1 MSAASFPLLDFEDFH
16 RRELPRRLAAGHGAL
31 AAEDEA
37 LASLGALAFRL
48 PEGPAFSYL
57 PRDGGVEVVEGDAGA
72 RTVIEISREDWSNVV
87 HDLDSAPGL
96 LYAGRVRCVR
106 GNAMRFVRWEPG
118 LRAMFQG
125 RPVFHPERVA
135 LRDRRGAPLDPTRSF
150 TLADDDA
157 EMAHFLR
164 TAGYLLVKGVF
175 PPAEVDVFRRHGE
188 RLRAMAREGDK
199 LSWWARNQAGESI
212 LCRVTHAGRVP
223 ELRALYRDERL
234 LRLKSLSH
242 HALVTRGQSEEDGIS
257 LLIKNPGITE
267 GLSDLPWHR
276 DCGMGGHACM
286 CPVLVASTYLWPSRP
301 ETGEL
306 RMLPGSHEASCG
318 FAEAS
323 APGAPQGISLAAD
336 PGDVSL
342 HYGDIMHAAPPP
354 TGTGPYRQCLLMGWA
369 RPDAF
374 NHRGY
379 KSYNDALLSRDDGQV
394 EHLSR
399 VAERMDEKV

>member
-1 MSAASFPLLDFEDFH
+1 MSASFPSLDFDDFH
-16 RRELPRRLAAGHGAL
+16 RRELPQRLAEGRGEL
-31 AAEDEA
+31 AAADD
-37 LASLGALAFRL
+37 LSKIGALAFRL
-48 PEGPAFSYL
+48 PSGEAFTYR
-57 PRDGGVEVVEGDAGA
+57 PRPGGVDVIAGEAEA

-125 RPVFHPERVA
+125 RPIFRA
-135 LRDRRGAPLDPTRSF
+135 DQLDLRDRRGAPLDVSRSF

-164 TAGYLLVKGVF
+164 HAGFLLVKGVF
-175 PPAEVDVFRRHGE
+175 SPAEIAAFREHGE
-188 RLRAMAREGDK
+188 ALRAITREGDRK
-199 LSWWARNQAGESI
+199 SWWAKNAAGDPI
-212 LCRVTHAGRVP
+212 LCRITHAGRVP
-223 ELRALYRDERL
+223 ALRQLHSDPRL

-242 HALVTRGQSEEDGIS
+242 HELVSRATDLDDGIS

-276 DCGMGGHACM
+276 DCGMGGHASM
-286 CPVLVASTYLWPSRP
+286 CPVMVASLYLWPSRP
-301 ETGEL
+301 ESGEL
-306 RMLPGSHEASCG
+306 RMLPGSHDASCG
-318 FAEAS
+318 FADAN
-323 APGAPQGISLAAD
+323 APDAPRGVSLAAD

-354 TGTGPYRQCLLMGWA
+354 TGAGPYRQCLLLGWA

-394 EHLSR
+394 EHLAR
-399 VAERMDEKV
+399 VAARSDETS

>member
-1 MSAASFPLLDFEDFH
+1 MSAAFPLLDFEDFH

-31 AAEDEA
+31 AAEDE
-37 LASLGALAFRL
+37 LLRLGALAFRL
-48 PEGPAFSYL
+48 PGGSAFSYV
-57 PRDGGVEVVEGDAGA
+57 PRSGGIDVVEGDAAA
-72 RTVIEISREDWSNVV
+72 RTVIEISAEDWSNVV

-125 RPVFHPERVA
+125 RPIFQEGRAA
-135 LRDRRGAPLDPTRSF
+135 LRDRRGAPLDTGRAF

-164 TAGYLLVKGVF
+164 VAGYLLVRGVF
-175 PPAEVDVFRRHGE
+175 SAAEVEDFRRHAT
-188 RLRAMAREGDK
+188 RLRAMAREGDRK
-199 LSWWARNQAGESI
+199 SWWARNAAGESI
-212 LCRVTHAGRVP
+212 LCRVTHAGRIP
-223 ELRALYRDERL
+223 ALRALYADARL
-234 LRLKSLSH
+234 ARLQSLSH
-242 HALVTRGQSEEDGIS
+242 HALVTRAQGEEDGIS
-257 LLIKNPGITE
+257 LLIKNPGVTE

-276 DCGMGGHACM
+276 DCGMGGHASM
-286 CPVLVASTYLWPSRP
+286 CPVLVASLYLWPSRP
-301 ETGEL
+301 ESGEL
-306 RMLPGSHEASCG
+306 RMLPGSHEGSCG
-318 FAEAS
+318 FAEAGDAQ
-323 APGAPQGISLAAD
+323 APRGISLAAD

-354 TGTGPYRQCLLMGWA
+354 SGAGPYRQCLLLGWA

-379 KSYNDALLSRDDGQV
+379 QSYNDALLSRDDGQV
-394 EHLSR
+394 EHLAR
-399 VAERMDEKV
+399 VASRADEET

>member
-1 MSAASFPLLDFEDFH
+1 MSAAFPQLDFVDFH
-16 RRELPRRLAAGHGAL
+16 RRELPRRLGAGHGAI
-31 AAEDEA
+31 AAEA
-37 LASLGALAFRL
+37 GLVPVGALAFRL
-48 PEGPAFSYL
+48 PSGEAFSYV
-57 PRDGGVEVVEGDAGA
+57 PREDGIDVVEGDDAA
-72 RTVIEISREDWSNVV
+72 RTVIEITPLDWSNVV

-96 LYAGRVRCVR
+96 LYAGRVKCLR
-106 GNAMRFVRWEPG
+106 GNAMRFVSWEPG

-125 RPVFHPERVA
+125 RPIFKETSA
-135 LRDRRGAPLDPTRSF
+135 DLRDRRGAPLDAARGF

-175 PPAEVDVFRRHGE
+175 SPAEVDAFRRHGDQ
-188 RLRAMAREGDK
+188 LRAVAREGDR
-199 LSWWARNQAGESI
+199 LSWWAKDAAGTST
-212 LCRVTHAGRVP
+212 LCRVTHAGRIP
-223 ELRALYRDERL
+223 ELRKLYQDERL

-242 HALVTRGQSEEDGIS
+242 HDLVTRAQSEDDGIS

-276 DCGMGGHACM
+276 DCGMGGHASM
-286 CPVLVASTYLWPSRP
+286 CPVLVASLYLWPSRP
-301 ETGEL
+301 ESGEL

-318 FAEAS
+318 FAEAN
-323 APGAPQGISLAAD
+323 AEGAPRGVSLAAD

-354 TGTGPYRQCLLMGWA
+354 TGATGPYRQCLLLGWA
-369 RPDAF
+369 RRDAF

-394 EHLSR
+394 EHLAKVASR
-399 VAERMDEKV
+399 VDGAD

>member
-1 MSAASFPLLDFEDFH
+1 MSAAFPLLDFEDFH
-16 RRELPRRLAAGHGAL
+16 RSELPRRLAAGHGAL
-31 AAEDEA
+31 AAEDA
-37 LASLGALAFRL
+37 LLDRLGGLAFRL

-57 PRDGGVEVVEGDAGA
+57 PRAGGVDVVAGDADA
-72 RTVIEISREDWSNVV
+72 RTVIEIMREDWSNLV

-96 LYAGRVRCVR
+96 LYAGRVRCLR

-125 RPVFHPERVA
+125 RPIFHEGRQA
-135 LRDRRGAPLDPTRSF
+135 LRDPGGAPLDPSRSF
-150 TLADDDA
+150 SLADDDA
-157 EMAHFLR
+157 AMAHFLR
-164 TAGYLLVKGVF
+164 TAGYLLVRGVF
-175 PPAEVDVFRRHGE
+175 SAEEVESFRRHGE
-188 RLRAMAREGDK
+188 RLRAMAREGDRK
-199 LSWWARNQAGESI
+199 SWWARNAAGESI
-212 LCRVTHAGRVP
+212 LCRVTHAARIP
-223 ELRALYRDERL
+223 ELRGLYADPRL

-242 HALVTRGQSEEDGIS
+242 HALVTRAQDEDDGIS
-257 LLIKNPGITE
+257 LLIKNPGVTE

-276 DCGMGGHACM
+276 DCGMGGHAAM
-286 CPVLVASTYLWPSRP
+286 CPVLIASLYLWPSRP
-301 ETGEL
+301 ESGEL

-323 APGAPQGISLAAD
+323 DAQAPRGISLAAD

-354 TGTGPYRQCLLMGWA
+354 SGAGPYRQCLLLGWA
-369 RPDAF
+369 RPGAF

-394 EHLSR
+394 EHLAR
-399 VAERMDEKV
+399 VASRANSGS